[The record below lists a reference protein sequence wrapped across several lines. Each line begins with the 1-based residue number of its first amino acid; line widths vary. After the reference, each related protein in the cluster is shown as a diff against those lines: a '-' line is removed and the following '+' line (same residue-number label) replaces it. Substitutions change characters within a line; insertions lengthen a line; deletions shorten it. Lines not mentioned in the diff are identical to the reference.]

1 MAEREYK
8 ELTCRDMGHDCDFL
22 VRAETENELL
32 RLASE
37 HLCEVHDICA
47 ITPKVTENM
56 SHSMKRIWCREGKCS
71 YTPKEMELP
80 HYG

>member
-1 MAEREYK
+1 MGEREYK
-8 ELTCRDMGHDCDFL
+8 QLSCRDMGHDCDFL

-32 RLASE
+32 HLANE

-47 ITPKVTENM
+47 ITPNLKDQM
-56 SHSMKRIWCREGKCS
+56 SNSMKNVWCQEGHCS
-71 YTPKEMELP
+71 YTPKEMEFP